1 MFNGELELANPK
13 EQPPGGGGEEEDNF
27 PLVLSP
33 ETEDEEEEDVLED
46 SQKALFERINANK
59 TFKEKMVIKP
69 GIYSQLLDCV
79 YDLEIG
85 KSSE

>member
-13 EQPPGGGGEEEDNF
+13 EPGGDEEEENF

-46 SQKALFERINANK
+46 SQRALFERINANK

-69 GIYSQLLDCV
+69 GIIRSWIIYCGLH
-79 YDLEIG
+79 LEIG
-85 KSSE
+85 

>member
-13 EQPPGGGGEEEDNF
+13 EPGGGEEEEENF

-69 GIYSQLLDCV
+69 GIYSQT
-79 YDLEIG
+79 
-85 KSSE
+85 